1 MLAAVVVSNPLWLTS
16 LIDPAECSR
25 MMEES
30 MSELLPGR
38 KSPEKKLIGTAL
50 VTAIVLLSFVLPLRP
65 APWNAMEIT
74 LMPRKLAEG
83 VYALVSSTADTNN
96 PAGIPE
102 ATTGGIIV
110 GEKGVLVIE
119 TMLNAKLA
127 NQGLDQVSR
136 LTDKPIR
143 YVVNTV
149 YHGDHYYGNF
159 LFPSSATIIM
169 HSESKHYI
177 DQKFDQDKKFMIN
190 LMGADVGIQDVKPR
204 AADIS
209 VDHDTTIDLGGR
221 TVELKVFGLGQ
232 TKGDLFVWLPKEKVF
247 FTSNAILAE
256 KPAIPWLLE
265 GKHDLALETMRK
277 IKAFLP
283 ADTVIVPGHGRPTTI
298 EASLDYFISYLETLD
313 REVRAAVANG
323 LSLEDTVKVAT
334 AEAFSDYKLYPWT
347 HKQINVPHA
356 YRRIKGLE

>member
-1 MLAAVVVSNPLWLTS
+1 LDNV
-16 LIDPAECSR
+16 
-25 MMEES
+25 
-30 MSELLPGR
+30 
-38 KSPEKKLIGTAL
+38 KK
-50 VTAIVLLSFVLPLRP
+50 
-65 APWNAMEIT
+65 
-74 LMPRKLAEG
+74 
-83 VYALVSSTADTNN
+83 
-96 PAGIPE
+96 
-102 ATTGGIIV
+102 
-110 GEKGVLVIE
+110 
-119 TMLNAKLA
+119 
-127 NQGLDQVSR
+127 

-159 LFPSSATIIM
+159 LFPSTATIIM
-169 HSESKHYI
+169 HSESKRYI
-177 DQKFDQDKKFMIN
+177 DLKFEQDKKFMTN
-190 LMGADVGIQDVKPR
+190 LMGKEVGIEEVKPR
-204 AADIS
+204 AGDIM

-232 TKGDLFVWLPKEKVF
+232 TKGDLFVWLPKEKIF

-265 GKHDLALETMRK
+265 GNHDVSLETMRK

-283 ADTVIVPGHGRPTTI
+283 ADTIIVPGHGRPTTI
-298 EASLDYFISYLETLD
+298 EASLDYFIGYLETLD

-334 AEAFSDYKLYPWT
+334 AEAYSGYKLHPWT

>member
-1 MLAAVVVSNPLWLTS
+1 MSEPLPSRKSSGKRLFGTTLLAA
-16 LIDPAECSR
+16 A
-25 MMEES
+25 
-30 MSELLPGR
+30 
-38 KSPEKKLIGTAL
+38 
-50 VTAIVLLSFVLPLRP
+50 VLLSFVLPLRP

-74 LMPRKLAEG
+74 LTPRKLTEG
-83 VYALVSSTADTNN
+83 VYALISSTADTNN

-119 TMLNAKLA
+119 SMLNAKLA
-127 NQGLDQVSR
+127 NQVLDQVSR

-149 YHGDHYYGNF
+149 YHGDHHYGNS

-169 HSESKHYI
+169 HSESKRYI
-177 DQKFDQDKKFMIN
+177 DQKFEQDRKFMIN
-190 LMGADVGIQDVKPR
+190 LMGADVGIQEVKPR
-204 AADIS
+204 AGDIL
-209 VDHDTTIDLGGR
+209 VDHDTTVDLGGR
-221 TVELKVFGLGQ
+221 TVELKVFGVGQ
-232 TKGDLFVWLPKEKVF
+232 TKGDLFVWLPKEKIF

-265 GKHDLALETMRK
+265 GNHDLALETMRK
-277 IKAFLP
+277 MKAFLP

-298 EASLDYFISYLETLD
+298 EASLDYFIAYLETLD
-313 REVRAAVANG
+313 REVRAAVANE
-323 LSLEDTVKVAT
+323 LSLEETVKVAA
-334 AEAFSDYKLYPWT
+334 AEAFSGYTLYPWV
-347 HKQINVPHA
+347 HKQMNVPHA

>member
-1 MLAAVVVSNPLWLTS
+1 
-16 LIDPAECSR
+16 
-25 MMEES
+25 
-30 MSELLPGR
+30 MSEPLPNG
-38 KSPEKKLIGTAL
+38 KSSGKKLIGATLLAA
-50 VTAIVLLSFVLPLRP
+50 VVLLSFVLPLRP

-74 LMPRKLAEG
+74 LTPRKLAEG

-119 TMLNAKLA
+119 SMLNAKLA
-127 NQGLDQVSR
+127 NQVLDQVPR

-159 LFPSSATIIM
+159 LFPSAATIIM
-169 HSESKHYI
+169 HSESKRYI
-177 DQKFDQDKKFMIN
+177 DQKFEQDRKFMTN
-190 LMGADVGIQDVKPR
+190 LMGQEVGIQDVKPR
-204 AADIS
+204 AGDIM
-209 VDHDTTIDLGGR
+209 VDHDTSIDLGGR

-232 TKGDLFVWLPKEKVF
+232 TKGDLFVWLPKERIF

-265 GKHDLALETMRK
+265 GNHDVALQTMRK

-283 ADTVIVPGHGRPTTI
+283 PDTVIVPGHGRPTTV
-298 EASLDYFISYLETLD
+298 EASLDYFITYLETLD

-323 LSLEDTVKVAT
+323 LSLEDTLKVAT
-334 AEAFSDYKLYPWT
+334 AEAYSGYKLYPWT

>member
-1 MLAAVVVSNPLWLTS
+1 MIEPLPSGKSSGKKLIGATLLAAVVLF
-16 LIDPAECSR
+16 
-25 MMEES
+25 
-30 MSELLPGR
+30 
-38 KSPEKKLIGTAL
+38 
-50 VTAIVLLSFVLPLRP
+50 SFVFPLRP
-65 APWNAMEIT
+65 APWNAMEIALT
-74 LMPRKLAEG
+74 PRKLAEG
-83 VYALVSSTADTNN
+83 VYALVSSTADTHN

-102 ATTGGIIV
+102 ATTGGIIL
-110 GEKGVLVIE
+110 GEKGVLVVE
-119 TMLNAKLA
+119 SMLNTKLA
-127 NQGLDQVSR
+127 NQVLDQVSR

-169 HSESKHYI
+169 HSESKRYI
-177 DQKFDQDKKFMIN
+177 DQKFEQDRKFMIN
-190 LMGADVGIQDVKPR
+190 LMGADVGIQDVKAR
-204 AADIS
+204 AGDIL

-232 TKGDLFVWLPKEKVF
+232 TKGDLFVWLPKEKIF

-265 GKHDLALETMRK
+265 GNHDLALETMRK
-277 IKAFLP
+277 MKAFLP

-298 EASLDYFISYLETLD
+298 EASLDYFIAYLETLD

-323 LSLEDTVKVAT
+323 LSFEETVKVAT
-334 AEAFSDYKLYPWT
+334 AEAFSGYTLYPWT
-347 HKQINVPHA
+347 HKQMNLPHA

>member
-1 MLAAVVVSNPLWLTS
+1 MEVTLT
-16 LIDPAECSR
+16 
-25 MMEES
+25 
-30 MSELLPGR
+30 
-38 KSPEKKLIGTAL
+38 
-50 VTAIVLLSFVLPLRP
+50 
-65 APWNAMEIT
+65 
-74 LMPRKLAEG
+74 PRKLAEG
-83 VYALVSSTADTNN
+83 VYALVSSTADRNN

-119 TMLNAKLA
+119 SMLNAKLA
-127 NQGLDQVSR
+127 NQVLEQVSR
-136 LTDKPIR
+136 LTDKPIK

-149 YHGDHYYGNF
+149 YHGDHYYGNS

-169 HSESKHYI
+169 HSESNRYI
-177 DQKFDQDKKFMIN
+177 GQKFEQDRKFMIN

-204 AADIS
+204 AGDIL

-232 TKGDLFVWLPKEKVF
+232 TKGDLFVWLPKEKIF

-265 GKHDLALETMRK
+265 GSHDLALETMRK
-277 IKAFLP
+277 MKAFMP

-298 EASLDYFISYLETLD
+298 EASLGYFIAYLETLD

-323 LSLEDTVKVAT
+323 LSLEETVKVAT
-334 AEAFSDYKLYPWT
+334 AEAFSGYTLYPWV
-347 HKQINVPHA
+347 HKQMNVPHA

>member
-1 MLAAVVVSNPLWLTS
+1 MNAPLPGVRS
-16 LIDPAECSR
+16 
-25 MMEES
+25 
-30 MSELLPGR
+30 PGR
-38 KSPEKKLIGTAL
+38 KLIDTMLLTAA
-50 VTAIVLLSFVLPLRP
+50 VILSLALPLYS

-74 LMPRKLAEG
+74 LTPRKLSEG
-83 VYALVSSTADTNN
+83 IYALVSSTADTKN

-102 ATTGGIIV
+102 GTTGGIII

-127 NQGLDQVSR
+127 NQVLDEVTR

-169 HSESKHYI
+169 HAESKRYI
-177 DQKFDQDKKFMIN
+177 DQKFEQDRKFMTN
-190 LMGADVGIQDVKPR
+190 LMGNEVGIQDIKPR
-204 AADIS
+204 AGDIM

-232 TKGDLFVWLPKEKVF
+232 TKGDLFVWLPKEKIC

-265 GKHDLALETMRK
+265 GNHDLALETMRK
-277 IKAFLP
+277 MKAFLP
-283 ADTVIVPGHGRPTTI
+283 PDTVIVPGHGRPTTV
-298 EASLDYFISYLETLD
+298 EASLDYFIAYLETLD
-313 REVRAAVANG
+313 REVRAAVASG
-323 LSLEDTVKVAT
+323 LTLQDTLKVAT
-334 AEAFSDYKLYPWT
+334 AEAYSGYKLYPWT

-356 YRRIKGLE
+356 YRRIKRLE

>member
-1 MLAAVVVSNPLWLTS
+1 
-16 LIDPAECSR
+16 
-25 MMEES
+25 
-30 MSELLPGR
+30 MSEPLPSG
-38 KSPEKKLIGTAL
+38 KSSGKKLIGTTLMA
-50 VTAIVLLSFVLPLRP
+50 AAVLLSFVHSLRP

-74 LMPRKLAEG
+74 LTPRKLAEG

-119 TMLNAKLA
+119 SMLNAKLA
-127 NQGLDQVSR
+127 NQVLDQVSR

-169 HSESKHYI
+169 HSESMRYI
-177 DQKFDQDKKFMIN
+177 DQKFEQDRKFMIN
-190 LMGADVGIQDVKPR
+190 LMGADVGIQEVKLR
-204 AADIS
+204 AGDIL
-209 VDHDTTIDLGGR
+209 VDHDATVDLGGR

-232 TKGDLFVWLPKEKVF
+232 TKGDLFVWLPKEKIF

-265 GKHDLALETMRK
+265 GNHDLALETMRK
-277 IKAFLP
+277 MKAFLP
-283 ADTVIVPGHGRPTTI
+283 ADTVIVPGHGQPTTI
-298 EASLDYFISYLETLD
+298 EASLDYFIAYLETLD

-323 LSLEDTVKVAT
+323 LSLEETVKVA
-334 AEAFSDYKLYPWT
+334 AAQAFSGYTLYPWI
-347 HKQINVPHA
+347 HKQTNVPHA

>member
-1 MLAAVVVSNPLWLTS
+1 M
-16 LIDPAECSR
+16 R
-25 MMEES
+25 
-30 MSELLPGR
+30 
-38 KSPEKKLIGTAL
+38 LIGKTLLATA
-50 VTAIVLLSFVLPLRP
+50 VLLSFVLPLRP
-65 APWNAMEIT
+65 APWNAMETT
-74 LMPRKLAEG
+74 LTPRKLAEG

-119 TMLNAKLA
+119 SMLNAKLA
-127 NQGLDQVSR
+127 NQVLDQVSR

-169 HSESKHYI
+169 HSESKRYI
-177 DQKFDQDKKFMIN
+177 DQKFEQDRKFMIN
-190 LMGADVGIQDVKPR
+190 LMGADVGIQEVKPR
-204 AADIS
+204 AGDIL
-209 VDHDTTIDLGGR
+209 VDHDATIDLGGR
-221 TVELKVFGLGQ
+221 AVELKVFGVGQ
-232 TKGDLFVWLPKEKVF
+232 TKGDLFVWLPKEKIF

-265 GKHDLALETMRK
+265 GNHDLALETMRK
-277 IKAFLP
+277 MKAFLP

-298 EASLDYFISYLETLD
+298 EASLDYFITYLETLD
-313 REVRAAVANG
+313 REVRAAVVNR
-323 LSLEDTVKVAT
+323 LSLDETVKVAA
-334 AEAFSDYKLYPWT
+334 AEEFSGYALYPWV
-347 HKQINVPHA
+347 HKQMNVPHA

>member
-1 MLAAVVVSNPLWLTS
+1 
-16 LIDPAECSR
+16 
-25 MMEES
+25 
-30 MSELLPGR
+30 LPGG
-38 KSPEKKLIGTAL
+38 KSSGKKLIGTAL
-50 VTAIVLLSFVLPLRP
+50 LAAAILLSFALSSRA

-74 LMPRKLAEG
+74 LTSRKLADG
-83 VYALVSSTADTNN
+83 VYALVSSTADTKN

-102 ATTGGIIV
+102 GTTGGIIV

-119 TMLNAKLA
+119 TMLNSKLA
-127 NQGLDQVSR
+127 NQVLDQVSR
-136 LTDKPIR
+136 VTDKPIR

-159 LFPSSATIIM
+159 LFPSGVTIIM
-169 HSESKHYI
+169 HSESKRYI
-177 DQKFDQDKKFMIN
+177 DQKFEQDRKFMTN
-190 LMGADVGIQDVKPR
+190 LMGSEVGIQDVKPR
-204 AADIS
+204 AGDIM

-232 TKGDLFVWLPKEKVF
+232 TKGDLFVWLPKEKIF

-265 GKHDLALETMRK
+265 GNHDLALETMRK

-283 ADTVIVPGHGRPTTI
+283 ADAVIVPGHGRPTTI
-298 EASLDYFISYLETLD
+298 DASLDHFIAYLETLD

-323 LSLEDTVKVAT
+323 LSLEDTLKVAT
-334 AEAFSDYKLYPWT
+334 AEGYSGYKLYPWT

>member
-1 MLAAVVVSNPLWLTS
+1 
-16 LIDPAECSR
+16 
-25 MMEES
+25 
-30 MSELLPGR
+30 MSEPLPSG
-38 KSPEKKLIGTAL
+38 KSSRKKLIGTTLMA
-50 VTAIVLLSFVLPLRP
+50 AAVLLSFVPPLRP

-74 LMPRKLAEG
+74 LTPRKLAEG

-119 TMLNAKLA
+119 SMLNAKLA
-127 NQGLDQVSR
+127 NQVLDQVAR

-159 LFPSSATIIM
+159 LFPSSATIIT
-169 HSESKHYI
+169 HSESKRYI
-177 DQKFDQDKKFMIN
+177 DQKFEEDRKFMIN

-204 AADIS
+204 AGDILL
-209 VDHDTTIDLGGR
+209 DHDATIDLGGR
-221 TVELKVFGLGQ
+221 TVELKVFGPGQ
-232 TKGDLFVWLPKEKVF
+232 TKGDLFVWLPNEKIF

-265 GKHDLALETMRK
+265 GNHDLALETMRK
-277 IKAFLP
+277 MKAFLP

-298 EASLDYFISYLETLD
+298 EASLDYFIAYLETLD
-313 REVRAAVANG
+313 QEVRAAVANG
-323 LSLEDTVKVAT
+323 LSLEETVKVAT
-334 AEAFSDYKLYPWT
+334 AQAFSDYKLYPWI
-347 HKQINVPHA
+347 HKQTNVPHA

>member
-1 MLAAVVVSNPLWLTS
+1 
-16 LIDPAECSR
+16 
-25 MMEES
+25 
-30 MSELLPGR
+30 MSEPLPNG
-38 KSPEKKLIGTAL
+38 KSSGKKLIGATLLAA
-50 VTAIVLLSFVLPLRP
+50 VVLLSFVLPLRP

-74 LMPRKLAEG
+74 LTPRKLAEG

-102 ATTGGIIV
+102 ATTGGIIL

-119 TMLNAKLA
+119 SMLNTKLA
-127 NQGLDQVSR
+127 NQVLDQVSR

-143 YVVNTV
+143 YVINTV

-159 LFPSSATIIM
+159 LFPSSATVIM
-169 HSESKHYI
+169 HSESKRYI
-177 DQKFDQDKKFMIN
+177 DQKFEQDRKFMIN

-204 AADIS
+204 AGDIL

-221 TVELKVFGLGQ
+221 TVELKVIGLGQ
-232 TKGDLFVWLPKEKVF
+232 TKGDLFVWLPREKIF

-265 GKHDLALETMRK
+265 GNHDLALETMRK
-277 IKAFLP
+277 MKAFLP

-298 EASLDYFISYLETLD
+298 EASLDYFIAYLETLD

-323 LSLEDTVKVAT
+323 LSLEATAKVAT
-334 AEAFSDYKLYPWT
+334 AEAFSGYTLYPWV
-347 HKQINVPHA
+347 HKQTNVPHA

>member
-1 MLAAVVVSNPLWLTS
+1 
-16 LIDPAECSR
+16 
-25 MMEES
+25 
-30 MSELLPGR
+30 MSEPLPSR
-38 KSPEKKLIGTAL
+38 KSSGKSLIGTTLLA
-50 VTAIVLLSFVLPLRP
+50 AAALLSFVIPLRP
-65 APWNAMEIT
+65 APWNAMEIALT
-74 LMPRKLAEG
+74 PRKLAEG
-83 VYALVSSTADTNN
+83 VYALVSSSADTNN

-102 ATTGGIIV
+102 ATSGGVIV

-119 TMLNAKLA
+119 SMLNAKLA
-127 NQGLDQVSR
+127 NQVLDQVHR

-169 HSESKHYI
+169 HAESKHYI
-177 DQKFDQDKKFMIN
+177 DQKFEQDRKFMTN
-190 LMGADVGIQDVKPR
+190 LMGNEVGIQDIKPR
-204 AADIS
+204 AGDIM

-232 TKGDLFVWLPKEKVF
+232 TKGDLFVWLPKEKIF

-265 GKHDLALETMRK
+265 GNHDLALETTRK
-277 IKAFLP
+277 MKAFLP

-298 EASLDYFISYLETLD
+298 EASLDYFIAYLETLD
-313 REVRAAVANG
+313 REVQAAVANG
-323 LSLEDTVKVAT
+323 LSLRRPSRSPRLRRFRAT
-334 AEAFSDYKLYPWT
+334 RFT
-347 HKQINVPHA
+347 G
-356 YRRIKGLE
+356 GLTSR

>member
-1 MLAAVVVSNPLWLTS
+1 
-16 LIDPAECSR
+16 
-25 MMEES
+25 
-30 MSELLPGR
+30 MSEPLPSG
-38 KSPEKKLIGTAL
+38 KSSGKKLIGTTLLAA
-50 VTAIVLLSFVLPLRP
+50 AILLSFVLPLRP

-74 LMPRKLAEG
+74 LTPRKLAEG

-119 TMLNAKLA
+119 SMLNAKLA
-127 NQGLDQVSR
+127 NQVLDQVSR

-169 HSESKHYI
+169 HSESKRYI
-177 DQKFDQDKKFMIN
+177 DQKFEQDRKFMIN

-204 AADIS
+204 PGDIL

-247 FTSNAILAE
+247 FTSNAIQAE

-265 GKHDLALETMRK
+265 GNHDLALETMGK
-277 IKAFLP
+277 MKAFLP

-298 EASLDYFISYLETLD
+298 EASLDYFIAYLETLD

-323 LSLEDTVKVAT
+323 LSLEGTVKIAT
-334 AEAFSDYKLYPWT
+334 AQAFSAYTLYPWV
-347 HKQINVPHA
+347 HKQTNVPHA
-356 YRRIKGLE
+356 YRRIRGLE

>member
-1 MLAAVVVSNPLWLTS
+1 MGA
-16 LIDPAECSR
+16 
-25 MMEES
+25 
-30 MSELLPGR
+30 LLPDE
-38 KSPEKKLIGTAL
+38 KSSRKKLIGTTLLTAAVL
-50 VTAIVLLSFVLPLRP
+50 VSFVIPLRS

-74 LMPRKLAEG
+74 LTPRKLADG
-83 VYALVSSTADTNN
+83 VYALVSSTADTKN

-102 ATTGGIIV
+102 GTTGGIVV
-110 GEKGVLVIE
+110 GEKGVLVVE
-119 TMLNAKLA
+119 SMLNARLA
-127 NQGLDQVSR
+127 NQVLDQVSR

-159 LFPSSATIIM
+159 LFPGSATIIM
-169 HSESKHYI
+169 HSESKRYI
-177 DQKFDQDKKFMIN
+177 DQKFEQDRKFMIN

-204 AADIS
+204 AGDILL
-209 VDHDTTIDLGGR
+209 DHDAIIDLGGR

-232 TKGDLFVWLPKEKVF
+232 TKGDLFVWLPKEKIF

-256 KPAIPWLLE
+256 KPAVPWLLE
-265 GKHDLALETMRK
+265 GNHDVALQTMRK

-283 ADTVIVPGHGRPTTI
+283 PDTVIVPGHGRPTTI
-298 EASLDYFISYLETLD
+298 EASLDYFIGYLETLD
-313 REVRAAVANG
+313 GEVRAAVEKG
-323 LSLEDTVKVAT
+323 LSLEETVKVAT
-334 AEAFSDYKLYPWT
+334 AEAYSGYKLYPWT

>member
-1 MLAAVVVSNPLWLTS
+1 MSEPLPSGKSSGKKLVGTTFLAA
-16 LIDPAECSR
+16 A
-25 MMEES
+25 
-30 MSELLPGR
+30 
-38 KSPEKKLIGTAL
+38 
-50 VTAIVLLSFVLPLRP
+50 VLLSFVLPLRP

-74 LMPRKLAEG
+74 LTPRKLAEG

-102 ATTGGIIV
+102 ATTGGIIL

-119 TMLNAKLA
+119 SMLNAKLA
-127 NQGLDQVSR
+127 NQVLDQVSR

-169 HSESKHYI
+169 HLESKRYI
-177 DQKFDQDKKFMIN
+177 DQKFEQDRKFMIN

-204 AADIS
+204 AGDIL

-221 TVELKVFGLGQ
+221 TVELKVLGLGQ
-232 TKGDLFVWLPKEKVF
+232 TKGDLFVWLPREKIF

-265 GKHDLALETMRK
+265 GNHDLALETMRK
-277 IKAFLP
+277 MKAFLP
-283 ADTVIVPGHGRPTTI
+283 ADTVLVPGHGRPTTI
-298 EASLDYFISYLETLD
+298 EASLDYFLAYLETLD

-323 LSLEDTVKVAT
+323 LSLEETAKVAT
-334 AEAFSDYKLYPWT
+334 AEAFSGYTLYPWV
-347 HKQINVPHA
+347 HKQMNVPHA

>member
-1 MLAAVVVSNPLWLTS
+1 
-16 LIDPAECSR
+16 
-25 MMEES
+25 
-30 MSELLPGR
+30 MSEPLPRG
-38 KSPEKKLIGTAL
+38 KSSGKKLIGTTLMA
-50 VTAIVLLSFVLPLRP
+50 AAVLLSFVLPLRP

-74 LMPRKLAEG
+74 LTPRNLAEG

-119 TMLNAKLA
+119 SMLNAKLA
-127 NQGLDQVSR
+127 NQVLDQVPR

-169 HSESKHYI
+169 HSESKRYI
-177 DQKFDQDKKFMIN
+177 DHKFEEDRKFMIN

-204 AADIS
+204 AGDILL
-209 VDHDTTIDLGGR
+209 DHDATIDLGGR
-221 TVELKVFGLGQ
+221 TVALKVFGLGQ
-232 TKGDLFVWLPKEKVF
+232 TKGDLFVWLPKEKIF

-265 GKHDLALETMRK
+265 GNHDLALETMRK
-277 IKAFLP
+277 MKTFLP

-298 EASLDYFISYLETLD
+298 EASLDYFIAYLETLD

-323 LSLEDTVKVAT
+323 LSLEETVKVAT
-334 AEAFSDYKLYPWT
+334 AQAFSGYTLYPWI
-347 HKQINVPHA
+347 HKQTNVPHA
-356 YRRIKGLE
+356 YRRIRGVE

>member
-1 MLAAVVVSNPLWLTS
+1 
-16 LIDPAECSR
+16 
-25 MMEES
+25 
-30 MSELLPGR
+30 MSEPLPSG
-38 KSPEKKLIGTAL
+38 KSSGKKLIGTTLLA
-50 VTAIVLLSFVLPLRP
+50 AAVLLSFVLPLRP

-74 LMPRKLAEG
+74 LTPRKLAEG

-119 TMLNAKLA
+119 SMLNAKLA
-127 NQGLDQVSR
+127 NQVLDQVSR

-169 HSESKHYI
+169 HSESKRYI
-177 DQKFDQDKKFMIN
+177 DQKFEQDRKFMIN

-204 AADIS
+204 PGDIL

-247 FTSNAILAE
+247 FTSNAIQAE

-265 GKHDLALETMRK
+265 GNHDLALETMGK
-277 IKAFLP
+277 MKAFLP

-298 EASLDYFISYLETLD
+298 EASLDYFIAYLETLD

-323 LSLEDTVKVAT
+323 LSLEGTVKIAT
-334 AEAFSDYKLYPWT
+334 AQAFSAYTLYPWV
-347 HKQINVPHA
+347 HKQTNVPHA
-356 YRRIKGLE
+356 YRRIRGLE

>member
-1 MLAAVVVSNPLWLTS
+1 M
-16 LIDPAECSR
+16 SR
-25 MMEES
+25 TLS
-30 MSELLPGR
+30 SGRSPG
-38 KSPEKKLIGTAL
+38 KKLIGTTLMA
-50 VTAIVLLSFVLPLRP
+50 VAVLLSFAPPLRP

-74 LMPRKLAEG
+74 LTPRKLAEG

-119 TMLNAKLA
+119 SMLNAKLA
-127 NQGLDQVSR
+127 NQVLDQVSR

-169 HSESKHYI
+169 HSESKRYI
-177 DQKFDQDKKFMIN
+177 DQKFEQDRKFMIN

-204 AADIS
+204 PGDIL

-247 FTSNAILAE
+247 FTSNAIQAE

-265 GKHDLALETMRK
+265 GNHDLALETMRK
-277 IKAFLP
+277 MKAFLP

-298 EASLDYFISYLETLD
+298 EASLDYFIAYLETLD

-323 LSLEDTVKVAT
+323 LSLEGTVKIAT
-334 AEAFSDYKLYPWT
+334 AQAFSAYTLYPWV
-347 HKQINVPHA
+347 HKQTNVPHA
-356 YRRIKGLE
+356 YRRIRGLE

>member
-1 MLAAVVVSNPLWLTS
+1 MSAPL
-16 LIDPAECSR
+16 PVGKSR
-25 MMEES
+25 
-30 MSELLPGR
+30 R
-38 KSPEKKLIGTAL
+38 RKLIGTAL
-50 VTAIVLLSFVLPLRP
+50 LAATVLVSLGLPLRP

-74 LMPRKLAEG
+74 LTPRKLSDG
-83 VYALVSSTADTNN
+83 VYALVSSTADTKN

-102 ATTGGIIV
+102 GTTGGIIV
-110 GEKGVLVIE
+110 GEHGVMVIE
-119 TMLNAKLA
+119 TMLNATLA
-127 NQGLDQVSR
+127 NQVLDSVKK

-159 LFPSSATIIM
+159 LFPSTATIIM
-169 HSESKHYI
+169 HSESKRYI
-177 DQKFDQDKKFMIN
+177 DQKFEQDKKFMTN
-190 LMGADVGIQDVKPR
+190 LMGKEVGIEEVKPR
-204 AADIS
+204 AGDIM
-209 VDHDTTIDLGGR
+209 VDHDTTIDLGER

-232 TKGDLFVWLPKEKVF
+232 TKGDLFVWLPKEKIF

-265 GKHDLALETMRK
+265 GNHDVSLETMRK

-283 ADTVIVPGHGRPTTI
+283 PDTVIVPGHGRPTTV
-298 EASLDYFISYLETLD
+298 EASLDYFIGYLETLD
-313 REVRAAVANG
+313 REVRAAVDKG
-323 LSLEDTVKVAT
+323 LSLEETVKVAA
-334 AEAFSDYKLYPWT
+334 AEAYSGYKLYPWT

>member
-1 MLAAVVVSNPLWLTS
+1 MSAPL
-16 LIDPAECSR
+16 PR
-25 MMEES
+25 
-30 MSELLPGR
+30 G
-38 KSPEKKLIGTAL
+38 KSSGKKLIGSTLL
-50 VTAIVLLSFVLPLRP
+50 VAAVLLSFGLPLRS
-65 APWNAMEIT
+65 APWNAMEINLT
-74 LMPRKLAEG
+74 PRKLAEG
-83 VYALVSSTADTNN
+83 VYALVSSTADTKN

-102 ATTGGIIV
+102 GTTGGIIV

-119 TMLNAKLA
+119 SMLNAKLA
-127 NQGLDQVSR
+127 NQVLDHVSR

-169 HSESKHYI
+169 HSESKRYI
-177 DQKFDQDKKFMIN
+177 DQKFEQDRKFMIN
-190 LMGADVGIQDVKPR
+190 LMGAEVGIQDIKPR
-204 AADIS
+204 AGDIL

-232 TKGDLFVWLPKEKVF
+232 TKGDLFVWLPKEKIF

-265 GKHDLALETMRK
+265 GNHDVALDTMRK

-283 ADTVIVPGHGRPTTI
+283 ADTIIVPGHGRPTTI
-298 EASLDYFISYLETLD
+298 EASLDYFIGYLETLH
-313 REVRAAVANG
+313 REVRAAVDKG
-323 LSLEDTVKVAT
+323 LSLEETVKVAT
-334 AEAFSDYKLYPWT
+334 AEGYSGYKLYPWT

>member
-1 MLAAVVVSNPLWLTS
+1 
-16 LIDPAECSR
+16 
-25 MMEES
+25 
-30 MSELLPGR
+30 MSEPLPNG
-38 KSPEKKLIGTAL
+38 KSSGKKLIGATLLAA
-50 VTAIVLLSFVLPLRP
+50 VVLLSFVLPLRP

-74 LMPRKLAEG
+74 LTPRKLAEG

-102 ATTGGIIV
+102 ATTGGIIL

-119 TMLNAKLA
+119 SMLNTRLA
-127 NQGLDQVSR
+127 NRVLDQVSR

-143 YVVNTV
+143 YVLNTV

-169 HSESKHYI
+169 HSESKRYI
-177 DQKFDQDKKFMIN
+177 DQKFEQDRKFMIN

-204 AADIS
+204 AGDIL

-221 TVELKVFGLGQ
+221 TVELKVIGLGQ
-232 TKGDLFVWLPKEKVF
+232 TKGDLFVWLPREKIF

-265 GKHDLALETMRK
+265 GNHDFALETMRK
-277 IKAFLP
+277 MKAFLP

-298 EASLDYFISYLETLD
+298 EASLDYFIAYLETLD

-323 LSLEDTVKVAT
+323 LSLDETVKVAA
-334 AEAFSDYKLYPWT
+334 AEAFSGYTLYPWV
-347 HKQINVPHA
+347 HKQMNVPHA

>member
-1 MLAAVVVSNPLWLTS
+1 
-16 LIDPAECSR
+16 
-25 MMEES
+25 
-30 MSELLPGR
+30 MSEPLASG
-38 KSPEKKLIGTAL
+38 KSSGKKLIGTTLMVA
-50 VTAIVLLSFVLPLRP
+50 AVLLSFVLPLRP

-74 LMPRKLAEG
+74 LAPRKLAEG
-83 VYALVSSTADTNN
+83 VYALISSTADTNN
-96 PAGIPE
+96 PSGIPE

-119 TMLNAKLA
+119 SMLNAKLA
-127 NQGLDQVSR
+127 NQVLDQVSR

-149 YHGDHYYGNF
+149 SHGDHYYGNS
-159 LFPSSATIIM
+159 LFPSSATIIV
-169 HSESKHYI
+169 HLESNRYI
-177 DQKFDQDKKFMIN
+177 DQKFEQDRKFMIN
-190 LMGADVGIQDVKPR
+190 LMGADVGIQDVKLR
-204 AADIS
+204 AGDIL

-232 TKGDLFVWLPKEKVF
+232 TKGDLFVWLPKEKIF

-265 GKHDLALETMRK
+265 GNHDLALETMRK
-277 IKAFLP
+277 MKAFLP

-298 EASLDYFISYLETLD
+298 EASLDYFIAYLETLD
-313 REVRAAVANG
+313 REVRAAVASG
-323 LSLEDTVKVAT
+323 LSLEETVKVAT
-334 AEAFSDYKLYPWT
+334 AEAFSGYTLYPWV
-347 HKQINVPHA
+347 HKQMNVPHA

>member
-1 MLAAVVVSNPLWLTS
+1 
-16 LIDPAECSR
+16 
-25 MMEES
+25 
-30 MSELLPGR
+30 MSEP
-38 KSPEKKLIGTAL
+38 SPRQNVSRKKLIGTTLMAA
-50 VTAIVLLSFVLPLRP
+50 VVLFSFVLPLRP

-74 LMPRKLAEG
+74 LTPRKLAEG
-83 VYALVSSTADTNN
+83 VYALVSSTADANN

-119 TMLNAKLA
+119 SMLNAKLA
-127 NQGLDQVSR
+127 NQVLDQVSR
-136 LTDKPIR
+136 LTEKPIR

-159 LFPSSATIIM
+159 LFPDSATIIM
-169 HSESKHYI
+169 HSESKRYI
-177 DQKFDQDKKFMIN
+177 DQKFEEDRKFMIN

-204 AADIS
+204 AGDIL

-221 TVELKVFGLGQ
+221 TVELKVFGPGQ
-232 TKGDLFVWLPKEKVF
+232 TKGDLFVWLPKEKIF
-247 FTSNAILAE
+247 FSSNAVFSE
-256 KPAIPWLLE
+256 KPGIPWLLE
-265 GKHDLALETMRK
+265 GNHDLALETMRK
-277 IKAFLP
+277 MKAFLP

-298 EASLDYFISYLETLD
+298 EASLDYFIAYLETLD
-313 REVRAAVANG
+313 REVQAAVSSG
-323 LSLEDTVKVAT
+323 LSLEETVKVAT
-334 AEAFSDYKLYPWT
+334 AEAFSGYKLYPWV

>member
-1 MLAAVVVSNPLWLTS
+1 MNAP
-16 LIDPAECSR
+16 
-25 MMEES
+25 
-30 MSELLPGR
+30 LPGVR
-38 KSPEKKLIGTAL
+38 SPGKKLIGTTL
-50 VTAIVLLSFVLPLRP
+50 LTTAVILSIALPLHS

-74 LMPRKLAEG
+74 LTPRKLSEG
-83 VYALVSSTADTNN
+83 VYALVSSTADTKN

-102 ATTGGIIV
+102 GTTGGAII

-127 NQGLDQVSR
+127 NQVLDEVTK

-143 YVVNTV
+143 YVVTTV

-159 LFPSSATIIM
+159 LFPGSATIIM
-169 HSESKHYI
+169 HAESKRYI
-177 DQKFDQDKKFMIN
+177 DQKFEQDRKFMTN
-190 LMGADVGIQDVKPR
+190 LMGNEVGIQDIKPR
-204 AADIS
+204 AGDIM

-232 TKGDLFVWLPKEKVF
+232 TKGDLFVWLPKEKIF

-265 GKHDLALETMRK
+265 GNHDLALQTMK
-277 IKAFLP
+277 KMKAFLP
-283 ADTVIVPGHGRPTTI
+283 PDAVIVPGHGRPTTV
-298 EASLDYFISYLETLD
+298 EASLDYFIAYLETLD

-323 LSLEDTVKVAT
+323 LSLEDTLKVAT
-334 AEAFSDYKLYPWT
+334 AEAYSGYKLYPWT
-347 HKQINVPHA
+347 HMQINVPHA

>member
-1 MLAAVVVSNPLWLTS
+1 
-16 LIDPAECSR
+16 
-25 MMEES
+25 
-30 MSELLPGR
+30 MSEPLPSG
-38 KSPEKKLIGTAL
+38 KSSGKRSIGTTLMA
-50 VTAIVLLSFVLPLRP
+50 VAVLLSFVIPLRP

-74 LMPRKLAEG
+74 LTPRKLAEG

-119 TMLNAKLA
+119 SMLNAKLA
-127 NQGLDQVSR
+127 NQVLDQVSR

-169 HSESKHYI
+169 HSESKRYI
-177 DQKFDQDKKFMIN
+177 DQKFEEDRKFMIN

-204 AADIS
+204 AGDILL
-209 VDHDTTIDLGGR
+209 DHDATIDLGGR

-232 TKGDLFVWLPKEKVF
+232 TKGDLFVWLPKEKIF

-265 GKHDLALETMRK
+265 GNHDLALETMRK
-277 IKAFLP
+277 MKAFLP

-298 EASLDYFISYLETLD
+298 EASLDYFIAYLETLD

-323 LSLEDTVKVAT
+323 LSLEETVKVAT
-334 AEAFSDYKLYPWT
+334 AQAFSGYTLYPWI
-347 HKQINVPHA
+347 HKQMNVPHA

>member
-1 MLAAVVVSNPLWLTS
+1 MAA
-16 LIDPAECSR
+16 A
-25 MMEES
+25 
-30 MSELLPGR
+30 
-38 KSPEKKLIGTAL
+38 
-50 VTAIVLLSFVLPLRP
+50 VLLSFVLPLRP

-74 LMPRKLAEG
+74 LTPRKLAEG

-119 TMLNAKLA
+119 SMLNAKLA
-127 NQGLDQVSR
+127 NQVLDQVLR

-149 YHGDHYYGNF
+149 YHGDHTYGNF
-159 LFPSSATIIM
+159 LFPSSATMIM
-169 HSESKHYI
+169 HSESKRYI
-177 DQKFDQDKKFMIN
+177 DEKFEQDRKFMIN

-204 AADIS
+204 AGDILL
-209 VDHDTTIDLGGR
+209 DHDATIDLGGR

-232 TKGDLFVWLPKEKVF
+232 TKGDLFVWLPKEKIF

-265 GKHDLALETMRK
+265 GNHDLALETMRK
-277 IKAFLP
+277 MKAFLP

-298 EASLDYFISYLETLD
+298 EASLDYFIAYLETLD
-313 REVRAAVANG
+313 REVRAAAADG
-323 LSLEDTVKVAT
+323 LSLEETVKVAT
-334 AEAFSDYKLYPWT
+334 AQAFSGYTLYPWI
-347 HKQINVPHA
+347 HKQMNVPHA